1 MDLGEMEVRDGG
13 RGEARNFSPPPPP
26 LPHPFCSFPS
36 PFLSSP
42 SSSSSSLDKPLDGMQ
57 RKREEGEGKIEA
69 EFLHCLGSS
78 LDRRRR
84 PPFAH
89 PSSIPENR
97 PAPRGVHGEEKKK
110 YRIQPGE
117 KLNNFLKGS
126 RTPQVKHLEAAMSH
140 FHFGESHTAP

>member
-13 RGEARNFSPPPPP
+13 RGEARNFSPP

-42 SSSSSSLDKPLDGMQ
+42 SSSSSSSDKPLDGMQ
-57 RKREEGEGKIEA
+57 RKREEGGEKIEA

-89 PSSIPENR
+89 LSSIPENR
-97 PAPRGVHGEEKKK
+97 PTPRGVHGEEKKSLGFNQERSQIILSRVHGRHK
-110 YRIQPGE
+110 TNILRPRCRISTLANP
-117 KLNNFLKGS
+117 
-126 RTPQVKHLEAAMSH
+126 TPPPDH
-140 FHFGESHTAP
+140 